1 MKLRSFLTIVVLML
15 ALSPG
20 RFALAASDHQRPTDT
35 VTSGSMEHAQ
45 TGGTFT
51 HQATAEGVRAEFQVM
66 SLASMNMK
74 DPKGNTHHVM
84 VKLFN
89 ATYNSQIKDA
99 SGEIWLVGPSGKE
112 RKEILTN
119 YNGILAASFTF
130 DEKGKYRM
138 ICNFDADGKKG
149 EITFWY
155 PGGSM

>member
-1 MKLRSFLTIVVLML
+1 MKLRSFLTIAVLML

-20 RFALAASDHQRPTDT
+20 RFVLAASDHERHTET
-35 VTSGSMEHAQ
+35 SSSGSMEHGQ

-51 HQATAEGVRAEFQVM
+51 HQATADGVRAEFQVM

-89 ATYNSQIKDA
+89 ATSNSQIKDA
-99 SGEIWLVGPSGKE
+99 AGQIRIIGPSGKE
-112 RKEILTN
+112 QKEILTN

-130 DEKGKYRM
+130 DEKDKYRM
-138 ICNFDADGKKG
+138 ICVFDAGGKKG
-149 EITFWY
+149 EISFWY

>member
-1 MKLRSFLTIVVLML
+1 MKLRSFLTIAVLML

-20 RFALAASDHQRPTDT
+20 RFVLAASDHERHTE
-35 VTSGSMEHAQ
+35 TSSSVSMEHGQ

-51 HQATAEGVRAEFQVM
+51 HQATADGVRAEFQVM

-89 ATYNSQIKDA
+89 ATSNSQIKDA
-99 SGEIWLVGPSGKE
+99 TGQIRIIGPSGKE
-112 RKEILTN
+112 QKEILTN

-130 DEKGKYRM
+130 DEKDKYRM
-138 ICNFDADGKKG
+138 ICVFDAGGKKG
-149 EITFWY
+149 EISFWY

>member
-1 MKLRSFLTIVVLML
+1 ML

-20 RFALAASDHQRPTDT
+20 RFVLAASDHERHTE
-35 VTSGSMEHAQ
+35 TSSSVSMEHGQ

-51 HQATAEGVRAEFQVM
+51 HQATADGVRAEFQVM

-89 ATYNSQIKDA
+89 ATSNSQIKDA
-99 SGEIWLVGPSGKE
+99 AGQIRIIGPSGKE
-112 RKEILTN
+112 QKEILTN

-130 DEKGKYRM
+130 DEKDKYRM
-138 ICNFDADGKKG
+138 ICVFDAGGKKG
-149 EITFWY
+149 EISFWY